1 MSLYKACDIRGP
13 VEELSPELYRTWGRA
28 LGNRVGPGATFLA
41 GGDVRLTTP
50 GFLAALI
57 SGLAEAGARV
67 VDLGVLPTPMA
78 YFAGRHLGA
87 PGVAVVTASHSPPG
101 INGLKWT
108 VDELPPTEA
117 EILALQR
124 SVEEGLAGPRRPGG
138 SRTTFDPAPSYRDW
152 LCRRWQGTAV
162 TGKAIVDPGSG
173 CWSGRA
179 APLLAAAFPGLKVE
193 AIHDLPDGLFRARNP
208 DSARPEHLTAL
219 IAAVVEQGADL
230 GIAFDGDGDRVS
242 LVDEEGVVL
251 SPEETAWILVQ
262 GLAGEWPGR
271 VFVYDL
277 KCSSRIP
284 EEVRRLGGTA
294 EPQRSGHAFIRTRMI
309 ERQALFGAEISGHY
323 FYGELRGGDDGL
335 FTACRV
341 LAGWAA
347 GGRSLAAMRR
357 ACPAIHATPDLRL
370 VVPAEEQ
377 EAVLARVRSAFA
389 EWPQSTLDGVRLEF
403 PDGWALARRSVT
415 AAELT
420 FRFEGDSRSS
430 LDRIVREFASRIGGL
445 GERLEAAY
453 QTQKAGTP

>member
-13 VEELSPELYRTWGRA
+13 VEELSPDLYRTWGRF
-28 LGNRVGPGATFLA
+28 LGSRIPVGTTFLA

-50 GFLAALI
+50 VFLTAFI
-57 SGLAEAGARV
+57 DGLVAAGARA

-87 PGVAVVTASHSPPG
+87 QGVAVVTASHSPPG

-108 VDELPPTEA
+108 VDGLPPTEA
-117 EILALQR
+117 EIAALQR
-124 SVEEGLAGPRRPGG
+124 SVEEGHPGPCRGGG
-138 SRTTFDPAPSYRDW
+138 SQTAIDPARSYRDW
-152 LCRRWQGTAV
+152 LCRRWEGTAV
-162 TGKAIVDPGSG
+162 TGTVILDPGSG
-173 CWSGRA
+173 CWAGRA
-179 APLLAAAFPGLKVE
+179 APLLAAAFPGLGIE

-219 IAAVVEQGADL
+219 MAAVVGQGADL

-284 EEVRRLGGTA
+284 EAVRRLSGTA

-309 ERQALFGAEISGHY
+309 ERRALFGAEVSGHY

-341 LAGWAA
+341 LSWLGA

-357 ACPAIHATPDLRL
+357 ACPTIHATPDLRL
-370 VVPAEEQ
+370 AVPSEEQ
-377 EAVLARVRSAFA
+377 EAVLAQVRAAFA
-389 EWPQSTLDGVRLEF
+389 ERPQSTLDGVRLEF
-403 PDGWALARRSVT
+403 TDGWALARRSVT

-453 QTQKAGTP
+453 QTEKAGTP